1 MSDLKKELSTP
12 SPDRIWFLADALRN
26 GMTVQEV
33 FNTTK
38 IDPWFISQIE
48 DLIVEER
55 ALKKMSLTTIDR
67 DYLLDVKKKGFS
79 DSRLAF
85 LLKTEE
91 KEIRKKRKELEVIP
105 VFKRVDTCA
114 AEFESSTAY
123 MYSTYEEEC
132 ESSPSSKKKVIVLGG
147 GPNRIGQ
154 GIEFDYCCVHA
165 ALAMKEEGYES
176 IMVNCN
182 PETVSTDY
190 DVSDR
195 LYFEPITT
203 EDVLTIIELEKPLG
217 VIVQYGGQTPLKLAK
232 ELEENGVPIWGT
244 SPDSIDLAEDR
255 GRFQKFVHKLKLTQ
269 PPNGLATNQE
279 EAMKVSTEIG
289 FPLVVRPSYVLGGRA
304 MDCLLYTSPSPRDR
318 SVSRMPSSA

>member
-1 MSDLKKELSTP
+1 
-12 SPDRIWFLADALRN
+12 
-26 GMTVQEV
+26 MTVQEV

-91 KEIRKKRKELEVIP
+91 KEIREKRKELEVIP

-244 SPDSIDLAEDR
+244 SPDSIDL
-255 GRFQKFVHKLKLTQ
+255 G
-269 PPNGLATNQE
+269 
-279 EAMKVSTEIG
+279 
-289 FPLVVRPSYVLGGRA
+289 
-304 MDCLLYTSPSPRDR
+304 
-318 SVSRMPSSA
+318 